1 MAQLQPFVQPTKL
14 VRSGGTKIITMKMST
29 SLGRGSERLKVG
41 EKVNICAI
49 CEDGTGIWHQY
60 TPRPEAGAFFDD
72 ISMFAVTPEL
82 GSDINPIKR
91 ILVAPEIGGTWM
103 MDSVHVRSKDQ
114 DQIFTRDTT
123 EFDNNTVYFTPQT
136 VKALDKEAYELCMS
150 DYETFKN
157 DILLTNVR
165 LFLMGNGCLMAAGM
179 SSNIPFFSLGCAVG
193 LAYMKVLQTDVDSI
207 ASNSGVPVHSGGVRL
222 AMIVGTLFGL
232 NALGID
238 VSTTPSS
245 FLMVAAGF
253 FMNKVAITWAASQK
267 N

>member
-1 MAQLQPFVQPTKL
+1 
-14 VRSGGTKIITMKMST
+14 
-29 SLGRGSERLKVG
+29 
-41 EKVNICAI
+41 
-49 CEDGTGIWHQY
+49 
-60 TPRPEAGAFFDD
+60 
-72 ISMFAVTPEL
+72 
-82 GSDINPIKR
+82 
-91 ILVAPEIGGTWM
+91 
-103 MDSVHVRSKDQ
+103 
-114 DQIFTRDTT
+114 
-123 EFDNNTVYFTPQT
+123 VYFTPQT